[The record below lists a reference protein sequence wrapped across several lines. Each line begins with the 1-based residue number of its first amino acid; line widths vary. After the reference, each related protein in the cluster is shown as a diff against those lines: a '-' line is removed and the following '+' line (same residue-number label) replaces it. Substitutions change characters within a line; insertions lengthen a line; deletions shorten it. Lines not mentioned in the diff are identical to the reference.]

1 MKSFFDKFQLSK
13 KIDRTL
19 TGNLANQV
27 LLLTTAFCMLL
38 AFGTILAFCLKAASG
53 IDPSEPL
60 INDKPY
66 TLFWWVF
73 LHAVNPG
80 NIILETGG
88 PVSVSVLAGII
99 TLLGWILLGG
109 LLITLLTNTYW
120 RRMDRARQGKSRY
133 SFSGHTII
141 FGWDEMVIDLIHNQ
155 LNPGKSGKE
164 IVIISP
170 HGAEELRFKINSNLP
185 ESNEKYIYVLNGEF
199 VEEEIRSLHIDAAEA
214 VYIFGDRGIIG
225 CNNKNLEIA
234 LTIANILEPNRTDC
248 LPCYVHLPAPSAFEM
263 IQGVDFI
270 QGSTKSV
277 DIRLFSF
284 HEDWARRLWSQK
296 PGDITQEYALMQI
309 GKIDPSIHRYAHFV
323 IVGFGKMGQ
332 ALTRYTARM
341 AHFET
346 RKKTQITIID
356 KNITNKKNQFYAQ
369 TPGIKNVADIHEIEF
384 IEKDIFS
391 EDLRDKLS
399 EWAEEPNRKL
409 QITIC
414 ISNPDQALNMGMTLP
429 KEIKERNI
437 PVLIRQARFNKKAFW
452 VQQSEDKNVVH
463 SNNWKHLYFFGW
475 RNEFYNWKDHE
486 KLARA
491 IHQTYRDV
499 SKKDGWLDESKP
511 QYKKWEEL
519 PECFRW
525 SNRYR
530 ADMIAVKLRRI
541 GREVTKLLSDE
552 DLNDFTEEETELMAR
567 MEHNRWC
574 AERFI
579 DGWEHGDKRDN
590 NAKLHPD
597 LIDFDELSD
606 QQKKYDLNTLNDI
619 KQLFKKAGI

>member
-1 MKSFFDKFQLSK
+1 M
-13 KIDRTL
+13 
-19 TGNLANQV
+19 
-27 LLLTTAFCMLL
+27 
-38 AFGTILAFCLKAASG
+38 
-53 IDPSEPL
+53 
-60 INDKPY
+60 
-66 TLFWWVF
+66 
-73 LHAVNPG
+73 
-80 NIILETGG
+80 
-88 PVSVSVLAGII
+88 
-99 TLLGWILLGG
+99 
-109 LLITLLTNTYW
+109 
-120 RRMDRARQGKSRY
+120 
-133 SFSGHTII
+133 
-141 FGWDEMVIDLIHNQ
+141 
-155 LNPGKSGKE
+155 
-164 IVIISP
+164 
-170 HGAEELRFKINSNLP
+170 
-185 ESNEKYIYVLNGEF
+185 
-199 VEEEIRSLHIDAAEA
+199 
-214 VYIFGDRGIIG
+214 
-225 CNNKNLEIA
+225 
-234 LTIANILEPNRTDC
+234 
-248 LPCYVHLPAPSAFEM
+248 
-263 IQGVDFI
+263 
-270 QGSTKSV
+270 
-277 DIRLFSF
+277 
-284 HEDWARRLWSQK
+284 
-296 PGDITQEYALMQI
+296 
-309 GKIDPSIHRYAHFV
+309 